1 MLKTLVPRIVV
12 AGVSHTSQSFTLG
25 LGSVCLTEPAGN
37 TCQLKRGHGVED
49 ETFLY
54 YRPTWTS
61 FPTLIY
67 WRTPRGV
74 PAQYG
79 TYALILKWRGDL
91 RVKCPLS

>member
-1 MLKTLVPRIVV
+1 MLKTLVPRIVAV
-12 AGVSHTSQSFTLG
+12 GSVIHTVLG
-25 LGSVCLTEPAGN
+25 LGSVCLTEPEGN

-79 TYALILKWRGDL
+79 TLILSVALVAW
-91 RVKCPLS
+91 